1 MVTLALPDLQAAFR
15 AHVLGED
22 RAELLDTVSGGTLLP
37 AGRLA
42 IYRNHV
48 RLSLTAALAATFPVV
63 ARLVGEA
70 FFAGLAGGYLRSRP
84 PAGPVLAEYGAGFA
98 DHIAAEPAASGLSY
112 LADVAR
118 LEWALNLAWQAAPGP
133 ALRPDELGRLA
144 VADPRAVTIALQPGT
159 TLLQSRWPIDL
170 IWRANQPGS
179 GEPDVALDG
188 GGVALLV
195 FRGADDAGFV
205 VLGAQDSRFIAA
217 LVSGASLQA
226 AADAGFSNGEGS
238 ALADCLGRLL
248 GAGVLAAITQL
259 GPTA

>member
-1 MVTLALPDLQAAFR
+1 MAIPALPELQAAFR

-22 RAELLDTVSGGTLLP
+22 RAELLGAVSGGTLLP

-63 ARLVGEA
+63 ARLVGED

-98 DHIAAEPAASGLSY
+98 DHIAAEPAASGLPY

-118 LEWALNLAWQAAPGP
+118 LEWALNVAWQAASGP
-133 ALRPDELGRLA
+133 ALQPGDFGRLA
-144 VADPRAVTIALQPGT
+144 TADPQAVTIVFQAGT
-159 TLLQSRWPIDL
+159 TLLQSRWPVDL
-170 IWRANQPGS
+170 IWRANQPGA
-179 GEPDVALDG
+179 GELDVALDG

-195 FRGADDAGFV
+195 FRGVDDAGFV
-205 VLGAQDSRFIAA
+205 VLGAEESRFVAA
-217 LVSGASLQA
+217 LISGASLQA
-226 AADAGFSNGEGS
+226 AADAGFSSDEGS
-238 ALADCLGRLL
+238 ALADCLVWLL
-248 GAGVLAAITQL
+248 GIGVLAAITQL
-259 GPTA
+259 GPTT